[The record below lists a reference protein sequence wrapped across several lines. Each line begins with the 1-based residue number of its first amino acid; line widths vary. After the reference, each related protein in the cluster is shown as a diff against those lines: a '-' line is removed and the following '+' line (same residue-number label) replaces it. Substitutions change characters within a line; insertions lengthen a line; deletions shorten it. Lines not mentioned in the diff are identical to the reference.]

1 MAAWRLVA
9 IARSGSRGIFA
20 RRPRRTRQ
28 ALEMT
33 CAVSFKTNCEG
44 KRLRQWTV
52 TPNTGKTL
60 CYALRVAKEESD
72 DEDEGDKSD
81 A

>member
-1 MAAWRLVA
+1 
-9 IARSGSRGIFA
+9 
-20 RRPRRTRQ
+20 
-28 ALEMT
+28 MT

-81 A
+81 GGKKKKDDKKKK